1 MLIYNLPYHT
11 TVENRQ
17 DISGTEIAHVL
28 LSLRQALIK
37 IVAIILAGFVIS
49 FYLLDPVIKKI
60 AHDLLPE
67 GARLIFLTPLEFWIL
82 KMKIA
87 LAIGVIASIPYL
99 ARKTFKVLAERG
111 IIEDRGMKKSSLL
124 AYIFFS
130 IFLFTLGVAYG
141 YLLMLPLFLEF
152 LYSTAVNAGVIASYS
167 VYQFMTFI
175 LMLLVIF
182 GLVFQMPLIM
192 YFLVRNDF
200 VKYSTL
206 TDYRRHFYVGFFVV
220 GAAITTP
227 DIFTQIMVSV
237 PLIVFYE
244 ISLLI
249 VKLSLYRKIKE
260 SES

>member
-1 MLIYNLPYHT
+1 M
-11 TVENRQ
+11 EEKR

-28 LSLRQALIK
+28 LSLRQALIR

-67 GARLIFLTPLEFWIL
+67 GAKLIFLTPLEFWVL

-87 LAIGVIASIPYL
+87 LAIGVIVAIPYI
-99 ARKTFKVLAERG
+99 ARKAFRVLVERG
-111 IIEDRGMKKSSLL
+111 IIEDRGVKKRTLF
-124 AYIFFS
+124 AYVFFS
-130 IFLFTLGVAYG
+130 IILFSLGVAYG

-152 LYSTAVNAGVIASYS
+152 LYTTAVNAGVIASYS

-175 LMLLVIF
+175 LMLLMIF

-192 YFLVRNDF
+192 YFLVKNDF

-206 TDYRRHFYVGFFVV
+206 TGYRRHFYVGFFVV

-227 DIFTQIMVSV
+227 DIFTQIMVAV

-249 VKLSLYRKIKE
+249 VKVSLRKKIRE
-260 SES
+260 TET